1 MTVQATHKALWRAIK
16 GSKWSVVKG
25 WHTFRHSFIS
35 ALASKGIDQ
44 RIIDDF
50 VGHQTDQQRVR
61 YRHLFPNVTQA
72 AIDGVFG

>member
-1 MTVQATHKALWRAIK
+1 MDDKNTAIDAC
-16 GSKWSVVKG
+16 S
-25 WHTFRHSFIS
+25 
-35 ALASKGIDQ
+35 
-44 RIIDDF
+44 IIDDF